1 MSRYDVG
8 MDFATAEREA
18 WQRGDMAQAAAFA
31 LALDAEEAQAETE
44 QLRDIVD
51 GIRERITEAN
61 WRTGKKAELRE
72 LVEAII
78 AELAEGEK

>member
-1 MSRYDVG
+1 MSRYHETDY
-8 MDFATAEREA
+8 ATAEREA

-31 LALDAEEAQAETE
+31 MALDAEEAQAETE
-44 QLRDIVD
+44 QLRDIVE

-78 AELAEGEK
+78 AELAEGGK

>member
-1 MSRYDVG
+1 MSRYDEV
-8 MDFATAEREA
+8 DFETAERNA
-18 WQRGDMAQAAAFA
+18 WQRGDVAQAAAFA
-31 LALDAEEAQAETE
+31 AAADAQMAQSEAE

-51 GIRERITEAN
+51 GIHKRITEAN

-78 AELAEGEK
+78 AELAEGGE